1 MTISGSRDRVE
12 SSQENKQITDTAKAL
27 IVIYKSAFGKNWYL
41 RLQANGQI
49 AGLVFFVYTARRAFW
64 R

>member
-27 IVIYKSAFGKNWYL
+27 IVIYKSAFGKNW
-41 RLQANGQI
+41 I
-49 AGLVFFVYTARRAFW
+49 EVFKQTVRIEV
-64 R
+64 